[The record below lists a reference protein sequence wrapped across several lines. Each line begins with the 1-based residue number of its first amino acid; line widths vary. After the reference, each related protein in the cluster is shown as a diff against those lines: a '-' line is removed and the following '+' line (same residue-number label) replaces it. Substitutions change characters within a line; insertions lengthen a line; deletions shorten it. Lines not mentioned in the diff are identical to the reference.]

1 MTEKHKDGSQDEA
14 LLLVSRQAAVAT
26 ICFNRPGKLN
36 ALTAEMSRDF
46 LRAIR
51 ELGDDSEIRVVILTG
66 AGRAFCVGGDLALE
80 ESFTA
85 LTFQRELELF
95 AETVMAILSCP
106 KPFICQMN
114 GDAVGWGATIALFCD
129 IVIARDG
136 ARLGD
141 PHVNV
146 GLSTGDGAS
155 VIWPQLAGYLRA
167 KQFLLTGDLMDAAEA
182 ARYGLVNEV
191 VAVEDIASRVGEIAG
206 KIASKPQ
213 LAVAMTKASV
223 NIPLKDLVRSGM
235 DTYIA
240 YELATQQHPDH
251 RAAVDGFMRRRSVAK
266 TPVASSS
273 QPESRREMAMDSA
286 RNRNGIW
293 VEEHGQSGE
302 TLLLIHG
309 LGANGASWDSFLT
322 TALREWKGRIVVP
335 DLRGHGRSH
344 AGANYSF
351 GTMAADLAQIL
362 PPGEKLSI
370 IGHSLGGLLGALL
383 ATGWFGVE
391 VERLLALSV
400 KVKWSEQ
407 EIRKGRE
414 VSTIPPRMFSSREEA
429 MDRYLKLAGLGAHLD
444 VAKRSAEMGVT
455 EEGGQYRVAADQ
467 RIFGCASMGVP
478 TILQSTQCLCLLA
491 TGENDPVAPMSDFA
505 EIGLDAT
512 VVAGAGHYVQID
524 APEAVW
530 KLFAASA

>member
-1 MTEKHKDGSQDEA
+1 MTGASTDESPDEP
-14 LLLVSRQAAVAT
+14 LLIVSRQGAVAT
-26 ICFNRPGKLN
+26 ICFNRPAKLN

-46 LRAIR
+46 LGAIR
-51 ELGDDSEIRVVILTG
+51 ELGDDAEIRIVILTG
-66 AGRAFCVGGDLALE
+66 AGRAFCVGGDLTLE

-106 KPFICQMN
+106 KPIICQMN

-129 IVIARDG
+129 IVIAREG

-182 ARYGLVNEV
+182 ASYGLVNEV
-191 VAVEDIASRVGEIAG
+191 VAAADMATRVGEIAG
-206 KIASKPQ
+206 KIASKPP

-251 RAAVDGFMRRRSVAK
+251 LAAVNKFVRRQSAAK
-266 TPVASSS
+266 APAVVSA
-273 QPESRREMAMDSA
+273 QPESRREKAMDGT
-286 RNRNGIW
+286 RNANGIW

-309 LGANGASWDSFLT
+309 LGANGASWDPFLA

-335 DLRGHGRSH
+335 DLRGHGRSQ

-351 GTMAADLAQIL
+351 GTMAADLGQIL
-362 PPGEKLSI
+362 TPGEKLSI

-391 VERLLALSV
+391 VQRLLALSV
-400 KVKWSEQ
+400 KVKWSELDIQ
-407 EIRKGRE
+407 KGRE
-414 VSTIPPRMFSSREEA
+414 VATMPPRMFPTRQEA
-429 MDRYLKLAGLGAHLD
+429 MDRYLKIAGLGAHAEA
-444 VAKRSAEMGVT
+444 VKRSAEMGVV

-478 TILQSTQCLCLLA
+478 TILQSTQCPCLLA
-491 TGENDPVAPMSDFA
+491 TGENDPVAPISDFA
-505 EIGLDAT
+505 EMGLHAA
-512 VVAGAGHYVQID
+512 VVAEAGHYVQID

-530 KLFAASA
+530 KLFTTAA

>member
-1 MTEKHKDGSQDEA
+1 MEAVSERAHDEP
-14 LLLVSRQAAVAT
+14 LLRVSKQASVAT
-26 ICFNRPGKLN
+26 ICFNRPAKLN

-46 LRAIR
+46 LQAIR
-51 ELGDDSEIRVVILTG
+51 NLGDDPDVRVVILTG
-66 AGRAFCVGGDLALE
+66 AGRAFCVGGDLTLE

-95 AETVMAILSCP
+95 ADTVMAILASP

-129 IVIARDG
+129 MVIARDG

-167 KQFLLTGDLMDAAEA
+167 KQFLLTGDLMEAAEA

-191 VAVEDIASRVGEIAG
+191 VAADDLAARVGEIAG
-206 KIASKPQ
+206 KIASKPA

-240 YELATQQHPDH
+240 YELATQQHSDH
-251 RAAVDGFMRRRSVAK
+251 RVAVDGFMSRRSGIGTSG
-266 TPVASSS
+266 TPSVKS
-273 QPESRREMAMDSA
+273 ESRKEMVMEGK
-286 RNRNGIW
+286 RYPNGIW
-293 VEEHGQSGE
+293 AEEYGQPGE

-309 LGANGASWDSFLT
+309 LGANGASWDAFLA
-322 TALREWKGRIVVP
+322 TAVREWKGRILIP

-344 AGANYSF
+344 AGGNYSF
-351 GTMAADLAQIL
+351 GTMAADLAEIL
-362 PPGEKLSI
+362 APGEKVSI
-370 IGHSLGGLLGALL
+370 IGHSLGGLLGGLL
-383 ATGWFGVE
+383 ATGWFGVA

-400 KVKWSEQ
+400 KVRWSEQ
-407 EIRKGRE
+407 EIQKGRE
-414 VSTIPPRMFSSREEA
+414 IAAIPPRTLPTLEQA
-429 MDRYLKLAGLGAHLD
+429 MDRYLKIAGLAGHAD
-444 VAKRSAEMGVT
+444 TARRSAEIGVT
-455 EEGGQYRVAADQ
+455 EDGGQYRIAADQ

-478 TILQSTQCLCLLA
+478 TILQSTQCPCVLG
-491 TGENDPVAPMSDFA
+491 TGEKDPIAPIADFT
-505 EIGLDAT
+505 EMGLDAT
-512 VVAGAGHYVQID
+512 VVAGAGHYPQID
-524 APEAVW
+524 APDAVW
-530 KLFAASA
+530 DLFSRSA